1 VTRRYR
7 AVLFDLF
14 GTVVHFRAHPRTL
27 AFEWLADELT
37 RTCPGMDFDGFV
49 AALHEVSRELEAVK
63 RRDHFEVPSRERFR
77 RALAR
82 LDPAGA
88 HDDAA
93 ERLSLVHMAHLTA
106 QTELPPDH
114 SVLLRELAGRYRTGL
129 VSNFDH
135 APTARAILATHAV
148 AGCFEVIVVSDEH
161 GRRKPH
167 PAIFAA
173 ALAPLGVDAGKAL
186 YVGDTHAD
194 DVVGALEAGLDV
206 AWINRRG
213 AEVPAPR
220 PTHVLGA
227 LTDLRAVLGRGDS

>member
-1 VTRRYR
+1 VNRPYR

-14 GTVVHFRAHPRTL
+14 GTVVHFRAQPRTM
-27 AFEWLADELT
+27 AFEWLGDELA
-37 RTCPGMDFDGFV
+37 RTCPDLDFDRFV
-49 AALHEVSRELEAVK
+49 AALAEVSRELETVK
-63 RRDHFEVPSRERFR
+63 RRTHVEVPSRERFR
-77 RALAR
+77 GALAR
-82 LDPAGA
+82 LDPGGA
-88 HDDAA
+88 HDAAA
-93 ERLSLVHMAHLTA
+93 ERLSLAHMAHLAA

-148 AGCFEVIVVSDEH
+148 AECFEVVVVSDEH

-173 ALAPLGVDAGKAL
+173 ALAPLGVGAGEAL
-186 YVGDTHAD
+186 YIGDTHAD
-194 DVVGALEAGLDV
+194 DVVGALAAGLDV

-213 AEVPAPR
+213 GEVPAPP
-220 PTHVLGA
+220 PTHVLASFGE
-227 LTDLRAVLGRGDS
+227 LRGVLGG